1 MFISISCY
9 LNPKQPVELAQISDL
24 DVLPDVA
31 LKLINF
37 IQGLGSD
44 GAIVNMDNVN
54 DELTGHPASEVNGLV
69 NRTLGKT
76 QLINKDHHQSL
87 VPVASTLLQTV
98 QGLSK
103 VTDLV
108 GIVSQFKTRW
118 LPHVDDFIIGE
129 CSIEIC
135 TLDVNLMKL

>member
-24 DVLPDVA
+24 DMLPDVT

-44 GAIVNMDNVN
+44 GTIVNMDNDN
-54 DELTGHPASEVNGLV
+54 NELTRHPLSEINGLV
-69 NRTLGKT
+69 DRTLGKT
-76 QLINKDHHQSL
+76 QLVNKDLHQSL
-87 VPVASTLLQTV
+87 VPAVSTLLQTV

-103 VTDLV
+103 ATDLV
-108 GIVSQFKTRW
+108 GMV
-118 LPHVDDFIIGE
+118 G
-129 CSIEIC
+129 
-135 TLDVNLMKL
+135 

>member
-1 MFISISCY
+1 M
-9 LNPKQPVELAQISDL
+9 ELAQISDL
-24 DVLPDVA
+24 DVLPDVT

-44 GAIVNMDNVN
+44 GTIVNVDNN
-54 DELTGHPASEVNGLV
+54 NNELTGRPPSEINSLV

-76 QLINKDHHQSL
+76 QLVDKDLHQSL
-87 VPVASTLLQTV
+87 VPAASTLLQTV

-108 GIVSQFKTRW
+108 GMV
-118 LPHVDDFIIGE
+118 G
-129 CSIEIC
+129 
-135 TLDVNLMKL
+135 

>member
-1 MFISISCY
+1 M
-9 LNPKQPVELAQISDL
+9 ELAQISDL
-24 DVLPDVA
+24 DMLPDVT

-44 GAIVNMDNVN
+44 GTIVNMDNDN
-54 DELTGHPASEVNGLV
+54 NELTRRPASEVNSLV
-69 NRTLGKT
+69 DRTLGKT
-76 QLINKDHHQSL
+76 QLVNKDLHQSL

-118 LPHVDDFIIGE
+118 LPHVNDFIIGE

-135 TLDVNLMKL
+135 ALDVDLIKL